1 MYFPENDEEPHVG
14 AGAHGHLFNNGGG
27 CSTTPDPAPVP
38 QNPSPAPQDY
48 MTYTQ
53 LPQEY
58 TLYPS
63 AYYHVRPLAVN
74 SHMYSALPLYSH
86 LPMREASRVT
96 LNTFTQSSL
105 PRMLRQ
111 GFLM

>member
-1 MYFPENDEEPHVG
+1 MNFPENDGESHVG
-14 AGAHGHLFNNGGG
+14 AGAHEHIFNDGYG
-27 CSTTPDPAPVP
+27 CSTTPDSAPVP
-38 QNPSPAPQDY
+38 QNPSPTPQDY
-48 MTYTQ
+48 RTYTK

-74 SHMYSALPLYSH
+74 SHMYSILPLYSH

-96 LNTFTQSSL
+96 LNTFTQTSL
-105 PRMLRQ
+105 PRTLRH